1 MEVGAE
7 ADLVLTETSLLFKY
21 KTYFQAYEGL
31 RGFYR
36 NKVTTSLTS
45 IHRLGCLAFHCKFEY
60 ELRHW
65 NGVSVVEAQ
74 TSLPQNIR
82 RDKERG
88 EMAISP
94 CKVRCFV
101 KLHYGTLLG
110 DVLAF
115 SISLLK
121 VLAGNWMKLAP
132 QTDP

>member
-1 MEVGAE
+1 M
-7 ADLVLTETSLLFKY
+7 
-21 KTYFQAYEGL
+21 
-31 RGFYR
+31 
-36 NKVTTSLTS
+36 
-45 IHRLGCLAFHCKFEY
+45 
-60 ELRHW
+60 
-65 NGVSVVEAQ
+65 Q

-121 VLAGNWMKLAP
+121 VLAGNWMTLAP